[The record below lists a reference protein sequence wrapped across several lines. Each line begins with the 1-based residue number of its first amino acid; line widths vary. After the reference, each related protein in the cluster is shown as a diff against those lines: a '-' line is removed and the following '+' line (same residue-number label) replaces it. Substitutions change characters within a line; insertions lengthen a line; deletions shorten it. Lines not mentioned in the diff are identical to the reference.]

1 MEAEQA
7 CSFLST
13 WIDPKYIFPA
23 VLMLISS
30 GLFPFLMHKYK
41 LAREREEKLFDT
53 RKEEYQGYFKKMEE
67 AARLAGKDYDHYL
80 THTLPRAS
88 RRLLESNSSPEA
100 VAEYQQTLH
109 DFTKELNEGYQ
120 KATNELVSLRI
131 VCSDKL
137 AALLD
142 EFEGTYQEM
151 MNLQPRMLQEIRE
164 SMTFEAFQTGQF
176 EFETPSKEEMTKL
189 GTNLVAVRN
198 NIIATMR
205 RELGY
210 DS

>member
-7 CSFLST
+7 CSFLNT
-13 WIDPKYIFPA
+13 WVDLRYVFPA

-67 AARLAGKDYDHYL
+67 AARLAGQDYDHFL
-80 THTLPRAS
+80 THTLPIAS
-88 RRLLESNSSPEA
+88 RKLQESNSSPEA

-109 DFTKELNEGYQ
+109 EFTKGLNEGYQ
-120 KATNELVSLRI
+120 KATSELVSLRI
-131 VCSDKL
+131 VCSIEL

-142 EFEGTYQEM
+142 EFEGTFQEM

-164 SMTFEAFQTGQF
+164 SMTLEAFQTGQF
-176 EFETPSKEEMTKL
+176 DFETPSKEEMTEL
-189 GTNLVAVRN
+189 GVKLVAVRN
-198 NIIATMR
+198 KIIATMR

>member
-7 CSFLST
+7 CSFLNT

-41 LAREREEKLFDT
+41 LTREREEKLFDT

-80 THTLPRAS
+80 AHTLPRAS
-88 RRLLESNSSPEA
+88 RKLLESNSSPEA

-109 DFTKELNEGYQ
+109 EFTKGLNEGYQ

-137 AALLD
+137 ATLLD
-142 EFEGTYQEM
+142 EFEGIYQEM

-164 SMTFEAFQTGQF
+164 SMTFDAFQTGQF

-189 GTNLVAVRN
+189 GTKLVVVRN
-198 NIIATMR
+198 KIIATMR